1 MSVMTPQTEA
11 RLRQGFKY
19 FNRLMLL
26 MWRLGLGD
34 WINAWPEVFGQ
45 ILVITHKGRKSGLR
59 RRTPVNFAVVDGEI
73 YCTAGFGDVSDWY
86 RNIMSNPRVEVWMPD
101 GWWEGLTEDV
111 SAHPQRIALMR
122 QVLIGAG
129 FAAPLFGVDPRRLSD
144 ADLQAVTANYCLVHI
159 RRTAPRTGRDGPGD
173 LAWIWPLAT
182 FILLPLVV
190 KKKKS

>member
-1 MSVMTPQTEA
+1 MTPQTEA

-26 MWRLGLGD
+26 VWRLGLGS
-34 WINAWPEVFGQ
+34 WINIWPKVFGQ
-45 ILVITHKGRKSGLR
+45 ILVITHQGRKSGLR

-101 GWWEGLTEDV
+101 GWWEGLAEDV
-111 SAHPQRIALMR
+111 SEHPQRIALMR